1 MKKLK
6 KCLAIILSSA
16 ILSVTLLGCENKKEY
31 KATEVLT
38 NVSFPLQETATLDF
52 ITHAPDRTTQ
62 EPNERAIFKR
72 LEEKT
77 NVHINWTCYP
87 VSQFAEKKTLVLSK
101 KNSLPDGLF
110 NANMG
115 HYDLLKYAKQGAI
128 IPVEDLID
136 NYMPNLKKILDEN
149 PEYRKLITAEDG
161 HIYSFPWIEQL
172 GKDKGDIQSIGS
184 IPWINK
190 KWLDELGLPIP
201 TTTDEFYNTLKA
213 FKEKKPEGRD
223 DIIPMSFIIN
233 GGDQDPGFLLGAFGE
248 GYGDVPDHISITND
262 KEVIYTANDIIPMS
276 FIINGGDQD
285 PGFLLGAF
293 GEGYGDVPDHISIT
307 NDKEVIYT
315 ATQEGYKEGI
325 KWLNSIQ
332 KEGLFDPEAFTQDWA
347 TFVAKGKAGRYGV
360 FFTWDSANIV
370 SNPKDYVPL
379 PALKGPDGMVNAVRQ
394 NGSATGGL
402 EVGRMVLTSACENKE
417 LAAKWIDLMYEPM
430 QSVQNNWGTYGED
443 GKFNIFELKED
454 GTLQHSD
461 LGSESP
467 VEVREA
473 QSVNGPLAVL
483 DSYYGTVTTMPD
495 DAKARLDILHSVY
508 VKDMNME
515 YVYPNIFMSQEDLDA
530 VSKYQAD
537 IEKYTNQKKAEWIL
551 NGGID
556 KEWDS
561 YLKKLEEYGLSDYL
575 TIKQKYFDRYIAQ

>member
-1 MKKLK
+1 
-6 KCLAIILSSA
+6 
-16 ILSVTLLGCENKKEY
+16 
-31 KATEVLT
+31 
-38 NVSFPLQETATLDF
+38 
-52 ITHAPDRTTQ
+52 
-62 EPNERAIFKR
+62 
-72 LEEKT
+72 
-77 NVHINWTCYP
+77 
-87 VSQFAEKKTLVLSK
+87 
-101 KNSLPDGLF
+101 
-110 NANMG
+110 MG

-172 GKDKGDIQSIGS
+172 GKDKEAIQSIGS

-223 DIIPMSFIIN
+223 
-233 GGDQDPGFLLGAFGE
+233 
-248 GYGDVPDHISITND
+248 
-262 KEVIYTANDIIPMS
+262 DIIPMS

-556 KEWDS
+556 EEWDS

>member
-6 KCLAIILSSA
+6 KCLAFILSTT
-16 ILSVTLLGCENKKEY
+16 ILSGVLSGCGSEKSKES
-31 KATEVLT
+31 TEVLI
-38 NVSFPLQETATLDF
+38 NVSFPLEETASLNF

-62 EPNERAIFKR
+62 DPNERAIFKR

-87 VSQFAEKKTLVLSK
+87 SSQFGEKRNLALSK
-101 KNSLPDGLF
+101 KSSLPDGLF
-110 NANMG
+110 NANMSQ
-115 HYDLLKYAKQGAI
+115 YDLLKYAKQGVI

-172 GKDKGDIQSIGS
+172 GTDKEAIQSIGS

-190 KWLDELGLPIP
+190 KWLDELGLPVP
-201 TTTDEFYNTLKA
+201 TTTDELYNTLKA
-213 FKEKKPEGRD
+213 FKEQKPEGRD

-248 GYGDVPDHISITND
+248 GYGDVPDHIAVTND
-262 KEVIYTANDIIPMS
+262 R
-276 FIINGGDQD
+276 
-285 PGFLLGAF
+285 
-293 GEGYGDVPDHISIT
+293 
-307 NDKEVIYT
+307 EVIYT

-325 KWLNSIQ
+325 KWLHSMQ

-347 TFVAKGKAGRYGV
+347 TYVSKGKAGRYGM

-370 SNPKDYVPL
+370 SNPEDYVPL
-379 PALKGPDGMVNAVRQ
+379 PALKGPNGMINAPRQ

-402 EVGRMVLTSACENKE
+402 DVGRAVLTSACENKE
-417 LAAKWIDLMYEPM
+417 LAAKWIDLMYEPL
-430 QSVQNNWGTYGED
+430 QSVQNNWGTYGEED
-443 GKFNIFELKED
+443 KFNIFELKED

-461 LGSESP
+461 LGNESP

-483 DSYYGTVTTMPD
+483 DSYYGNVTTMPN
-495 DAKARLDILHSVY
+495 DAKWRLDILHSIY

-515 YVYPNIFMSQEDLDA
+515 YVYPNIFMSEEDLDA

-537 IEKYTNQKKAEWIL
+537 IDKYTNQKKAEWIL

-556 KEWDS
+556 EEWDS

-575 TIKQKYFDRYIAQ
+575 AIKQKYFDKYITQ

>member
-6 KCLAIILSSA
+6 KCLAIVLSSA
-16 ILSVTLLGCENKKEY
+16 ILSGTLLGCGNKKEY
-31 KATEVLT
+31 KTTEVLT

-172 GKDKGDIQSIGS
+172 GKDKEAIQSIGS

-223 DIIPMSFIIN
+223 
-233 GGDQDPGFLLGAFGE
+233 
-248 GYGDVPDHISITND
+248 
-262 KEVIYTANDIIPMS
+262 DIIPMS

-417 LAAKWIDLMYEPM
+417 LAAKWIDLMYEPI

-575 TIKQKYFDRYIAQ
+575 TI